1 MALVQQEK
9 FLTLWLTVCTSE
21 PWVNIFSVFC
31 AATGKDTEST
41 WACTEM
47 PWVPL
52 SCERGQSIRQETSL
66 LERTTNRQTGRSDLG
81 MWQTF
86 SQKWTKLAYHF
97 KEDNWQY
104 LLPVI
109 VFELLSQKFKF
120 WRTFIHHS
128 GPDSFFS
135 WDGATPANVTSWCCQ
150 RRRTGQHLE
159 GLQTS
164 ATRYSANDQCL
175 ASQKLKWAKDPLKM

>member
-1 MALVQQEK
+1 MINSVYIWTLSKHLFNILCSDWEGHRKHLGLYRNALGAPE
-9 FLTLWLTVCTSE
+9 LW
-21 PWVNIFSVFC
+21 
-31 AATGKDTEST
+31 A
-41 WACTEM
+41 
-47 PWVPL
+47 
-52 SCERGQSIRQETSL
+52 GQSIRQETSL

-109 VFELLSQKFKF
+109 VFELWSQKFKF

-128 GPDSFFS
+128 GPDASS
-135 WDGATPANVTSWCCQ
+135 HETGPHRQTWLPDAVSADGQVSI
-150 RRRTGQHLE
+150 
-159 GLQTS
+159 
-164 ATRYSANDQCL
+164 
-175 ASQKLKWAKDPLKM
+175 